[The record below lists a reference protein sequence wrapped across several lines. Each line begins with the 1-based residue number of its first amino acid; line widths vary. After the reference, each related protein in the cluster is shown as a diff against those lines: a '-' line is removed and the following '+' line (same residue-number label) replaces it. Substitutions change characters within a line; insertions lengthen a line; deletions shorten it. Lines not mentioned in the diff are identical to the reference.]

1 MNRRWKFYAVAGFNG
16 YGVYNDYRKV
26 LESKKYIMGFKVKSF
41 IDYGI
46 ALRYAKEMYYDLQI
60 QKFSILHPVLHEEK
74 YGGINWFYRT
84 DFGMIIPFVVF
95 ADFL

>member
-46 ALRYAKEMYYDLQI
+46 ALRYAKEMYC
-60 QKFSILHPVLHEEK
+60 
-74 YGGINWFYRT
+74 
-84 DFGMIIPFVVF
+84 
-95 ADFL
+95 